1 MSTLVRISYKDKEPY
16 RADDIINT
24 LITVYK
30 ESWVRDKNM
39 LTIATTKFIN
49 ERLAIIEREL
59 SGIDSDISSYKSS
72 NLLPS
77 VQAAS
82 QMSMQQSQECWP
94 STRSAP
100 WHNT

>member
-1 MSTLVRISYKDKEPY
+1 
-16 RADDIINT
+16 
-24 LITVYK
+24 
-30 ESWVRDKNM
+30 M

-82 QMSMQQSQECWP
+82 QMSMQQSQE
-94 STRSAP
+94 SQKQVLALNTQRSMAQYVKGMLTRGVKVAEAP
-100 WHNT
+100 AYQCRTGIDGH